1 MEAIALQLSAGSS
14 MVMVGLIW
22 FVQVV
27 HYPLM
32 AQVGDGESV
41 AYAARHQAR
50 TTLVV
55 APTMFVEI
63 GASIVVALLVGG
75 LGWLALA
82 LVLAVWGST
91 FFVQV
96 PLHAKLSEGFDA
108 SVHRRLVASNWI
120 RTALW
125 STKGLLSM
133 WMLTG

>member
-1 MEAIALQLSAGSS
+1 MESIALQLSAGSS

-32 AQVGDGESV
+32 AQVGTKESV
-41 AYAARHQAR
+41 AYAARHQSR

-55 APTMFVEI
+55 APTMFVEL
-63 GASIVVALLVGG
+63 GASIAVAVLLGG

-82 LVLAVWGST
+82 LVGAVWAST

-96 PLHAKLSEGFDA
+96 PLHARLSEGFDA
-108 SVHRRLVASNWI
+108 SVHCRLVATNWF

-125 STKGLLSM
+125 TAKGLLSM